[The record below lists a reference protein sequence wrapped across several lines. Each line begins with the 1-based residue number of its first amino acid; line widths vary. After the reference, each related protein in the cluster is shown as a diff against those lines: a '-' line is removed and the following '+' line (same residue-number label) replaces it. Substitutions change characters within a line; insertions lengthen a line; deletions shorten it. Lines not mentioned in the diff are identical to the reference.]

1 MKKNTL
7 IRNDAPHAV
16 KMPEGANVAA
26 RKVKK
31 APAEPAPQ
39 EPPVKMPVRKSLGK
53 KTAETEPMKVP
64 ESISAKPK
72 PKARLKAQAQTKAA
86 PAVKGPSTAEQL
98 PPKPA
103 PAPAPL
109 DEAALWEKDNPVKSR
124 MAQLKAR
131 NAILEEQLQRLQP
144 PFQARGK
151 RP

>member
-1 MKKNTL
+1 MKKSTL

-16 KMPEGANVAA
+16 KMPEGSNVAA

-39 EPPVKMPVRKSLGK
+39 EPPISLAVRKSVSK
-53 KTAETEPMKVP
+53 KAIDTPPVKVP
-64 ESISAKPK
+64 ESIAAKPR
-72 PKARLKAQAQTKAA
+72 PKARLKAQSPIKPA
-86 PAVKGPSTAEQL
+86 PAAKLPTAADHM
-98 PPKPA
+98 PA
-103 PAPAPL
+103 PLPAPAPL
-109 DEAALWEKDNPVKSR
+109 DEAVLWEKDNPVKSR